1 VIPAARKGLVGS
13 GERRWGYVIEIN
25 IQYVG
30 VCASTL
36 SHVPA
41 IPLVAGVINA
51 DRRPRP
57 TGDVRLLTGTP
68 SFQGSALSTAIQ
80 VRNAGGMGFDK
91 YRTGSR
97 APGLGG

>member
-1 VIPAARKGLVGS
+1 VVRVN
-13 GERRWGYVIEIN
+13 EIN
-25 IQYVG
+25 TQYVG
-30 VCASTL
+30 VCTSAL

-41 IPLVAGVINA
+41 TSIVAGVINA

-80 VRNAGGMGFDK
+80 VGNTGGMGFARFNK

>member
-1 VIPAARKGLVGS
+1 M
-13 GERRWGYVIEIN
+13 IEIKT
-25 IQYVG
+25 QSVG

-41 IPLVAGVINA
+41 TPLVAGVINA

-68 SFQGSALSTAIQ
+68 SFQGSALSTVIQ
-80 VRNAGGMGFDK
+80 VSDTGVMGNARFDK